1 MTLFEMKEKIFA
13 LENERKGIADYINEK
28 AADPNT
34 PIEEIEA
41 KQKKMDELTKRIDI
55 LQKSHD
61 VEEKRQKAALAMQS
75 GGGAGT
81 GMTEKDA
88 KIKAKADFYRDAI
101 MGTISGKSYEGLGAI
116 PAATA
121 DLGNG
126 DKLLPTN
133 LARELLIEPFEINP
147 LRNIARI
154 TNITGL
160 EEPKLGFTIED
171 ADLADVTDQQT
182 ANEIEMEGDTVAYGR
197 LKAKVSATI
206 KDTVLHGTDL
216 DVVNAVEGA
225 LRSALAKREKFF
237 AFKSATAIYN
247 SGTPD
252 SVHRHMSFYDYTS
265 YTSAS
270 VLTYAITAKEGA
282 TMYEAIVA
290 ALGDLAD
297 DFAVNASVVMKK
309 SDYFAMVKSLA
320 NDSEALFGSKPQSIL
335 GYPVVFCDKATIPVV
350 GDFSFYGI
358 NYDIG
363 TIFETDK
370 DAKKGEY
377 YWVLTAWGD
386 QQIRLKSAFRL
397 AIVNP

>member
-1 MTLFEMKEKIFA
+1 MTIFEMREKMAHLQAAI
-13 LENERKGIADYINEK
+13 NADAQFLAEK
-28 AADPNT
+28 ASDPTVSMEDLN
-34 PIEEIEA
+34 A
-41 KQKKMDELTKRIDI
+41 KQSHMEDTQKRLDMIKAQCDRAEAEARDRLKAQEKALNGDEKDNVIA
-55 LQKSHD
+55 
-61 VEEKRQKAALAMQS
+61 QKAA
-75 GGGAGT
+75 
-81 GMTEKDA
+81 
-88 KIKAKADFYRDAI
+88 FYRDAI
-101 MGTISGKSYEGLGAI
+101 MGVIGKTYEGLGAI
-116 PAATA
+116 PTSDS
-121 DLGNG
+121 DLGTG
-126 DKLLPTN
+126 EKLLPTN

-147 LRNIARI
+147 LRRIARI

-160 EEPKLGFTIED
+160 EEPKLGYTIED
-171 ADLADVTDQQT
+171 ADLADVTDKAT
-182 ANEIEMEGDTVAYGR
+182 ANEIALSGDTVVYGR
-197 LKAKVSATI
+197 MKAKVAATV
-206 KDTVLHGTDL
+206 KDTVLHGTDV

-225 LRSALAKREKFF
+225 LRSALAKREKHF
-237 AFKSATAIYN
+237 AFQSATSIYN

-252 SVHRHMSFYDYTS
+252 SAHRHMSFYNYTS

-270 VLTYAITAKEGA
+270 VLTYAIEAKQGA
-282 TMYEAIVA
+282 TMYDAIVA

-297 DFAVNASVVMKK
+297 DFSVNASVVMKK
-309 SDYFAMVKSLA
+309 SDYFAMVKALA
-320 NDSEALFGSKPQSIL
+320 NDSEALFGSKPASIL
-335 GYPVVFCDKATIPVV
+335 GYPVIFCDKATIPVV

>member
-1 MTLFEMKEKIFA
+1 MTLFELKEKMATLKAAI
-13 LENERKGIADYINEK
+13 LADANWLAEK

-34 PIEEIEA
+34 EMKDIEE
-41 KQKKMDELTKRIDI
+41 KQAHRDELQKRYDTV
-55 LQKSHD
+55 KAEHD
-61 VEEKRQKAALAMQS
+61 RMEAEQRQKVA
-75 GGGAGT
+75 
-81 GMTEKDA
+81 
-88 KIKAKADFYRDAI
+88 AKAVADGNVTAEQNLIAAKAAFYRAI
-101 MGTISGKSYEGLGAI
+101 FAGKDVDTKAYEGLGAI
-116 PAATA
+116 PAANA
-121 DLGNG
+121 DLGTG

-147 LRNIARI
+147 LRTIARI

-160 EEPKLGFTIED
+160 EEPKLGYTIED
-171 ADLADVTDQQT
+171 ADLADVTDKQT
-182 ANEIEMEGDTVAYGR
+182 ANEIALSGDTVAYGR

-206 KDTVLHGTDL
+206 KDTVLHGTDV

-225 LRSALAKREKFF
+225 LRSALAKREKHF
-237 AFKSATAIYN
+237 AFLPTSSCA
-247 SGTPD
+247 SD
-252 SVHRHMSFYDYTS
+252 STHKHMSFYNGTIS
-265 YTSAS
+265 EGVT
-270 VLTYAITAKEGA
+270 TYDITAKEGA
-282 TMYEAIVA
+282 TMYDAIAA

-297 DFAVNASVVMKK
+297 DYAVNASVMMKK
-309 SDYFAMVKSLA
+309 ADYYAMVKALA
-320 NDSEALFGSKPQSIL
+320 NDSEALFGSKPASIL
-335 GYPVVFCDKATIPVV
+335 GYPVHFCDKATIPVV
-350 GDFSFYGI
+350 GDFKFYGI

>member
-41 KQKKMDELTKRIDI
+41 KQKKMDELTKRIEI

-61 VEEKRQKAALAMQS
+61 VEEKRQKATLAMQN

-81 GMTEKDA
+81 GMTEKEA
-88 KIKAKADFYRDAI
+88 LIKAKADFYRDAI
-101 MGTISGKSYEGLGAI
+101 LGNMVGKSYEGLGAI

-133 LARELLIEPFEINP
+133 LARQLLVEPYEINP
-147 LRNIARI
+147 LRSIARI

-160 EEPKLGFTIED
+160 EEPKLGYTIED

-182 ANEIEMEGDTVAYGR
+182 ANEIDIEGDTVAYGR

-252 SVHRHMSFYDYTS
+252 STHRHMSFYNYTS
-265 YTSAS
+265 YTSES
-270 VLTYAITAKEGA
+270 VLTYAITAKEGE
-282 TMYEAIVA
+282 TMYDAILA
-290 ALGDLAD
+290 CLGDLAD
-297 DFAVNASVVMKK
+297 DFAVNARVVMKK

-335 GYPVVFCDKATIPVV
+335 GFPVEFCDKAIIPVV
-350 GDFSFYGI
+350 GDFDFYGI

>member
-1 MTLFEMKEKIFA
+1 MTLFELKEKMATLKAAI
-13 LENERKGIADYINEK
+13 LADANWLAEK

-34 PIEEIEA
+34 RMEEIKE
-41 KQKKMDELTKRIDI
+41 KQDHRDELQVRYDTLKAE
-55 LQKSHD
+55 HD
-61 VEEKRQKAALAMQS
+61 RMEAEQRQKVA
-75 GGGAGT
+75 
-81 GMTEKDA
+81 
-88 KIKAKADFYRDAI
+88 AKAVADGNVTAEQNLIAAKAAFYRAI
-101 MGTISGKSYEGLGAI
+101 FAGKDVDTKAYEGLGAI
-116 PAATA
+116 PAANA
-121 DLGNG
+121 DLGTG

-147 LRNIARI
+147 LRTIARI

-160 EEPKLGFTIED
+160 EEPKLGYTIED
-171 ADLADVTDQQT
+171 ADLADVTDKQT
-182 ANEIEMEGDTVAYGR
+182 ANEIALSGDTVAYGR

-206 KDTVLHGTDL
+206 KDTVLHGTDV

-225 LRSALAKREKFF
+225 LRSALAKREKHF
-237 AFKSATAIYN
+237 AFLPTSSCA
-247 SGTPD
+247 SD
-252 SVHRHMSFYDYTS
+252 STHKHMSFYNGTISDGVT
-265 YTSAS
+265 
-270 VLTYAITAKEGA
+270 TYDITAKEGA
-282 TMYEAIVA
+282 TMYDAIVA

-297 DFAVNASVVMKK
+297 DYAVNASVVMKK
-309 SDYFAMVKSLA
+309 ADYYAMVKALA
-320 NDSEALFGSKPQSIL
+320 NDSEALFGSKPASIL
-335 GYPVVFCDKATIPVV
+335 GYPVHFCDKATIPVV
-350 GDFSFYGI
+350 GDFKFYGI

>member
-1 MTLFEMKEKIFA
+1 MTIFEMREKMA
-13 LENERKGIADYINEK
+13 HLEAAINDDARFLSEK
-28 AADPNT
+28 ASDPSVSM
-34 PIEEIEA
+34 EDLEA
-41 KQKKMDELTKRIDI
+41 KQNHMAD
-55 LQKSHD
+55 LQKRFDMIKAQCDRAEAEARQRVQDQQKALSGD
-61 VEEKRQKAALAMQS
+61 AEKDNIIAQKAA
-75 GGGAGT
+75 
-81 GMTEKDA
+81 
-88 KIKAKADFYRDAI
+88 FYRDAV
-101 MGTISGKSYEGLGAI
+101 MGVIGKTYEGLGAI
-116 PAATA
+116 PANDS
-121 DLGNG
+121 DLGTG

-147 LRNIARI
+147 LRAIARI

-160 EEPKLGFTIED
+160 EEPKLGYTIED
-171 ADLADVTDQQT
+171 ADLADVTDKAT
-182 ANEIEMEGDTVAYGR
+182 ANEIAFSGDTVNYGR

-216 DVVNAVEGA
+216 DVVTAVEGA
-225 LRSALAKREKFF
+225 LRSALAKREKHF
-237 AFKSATAIYN
+237 AFQSATSIYN

-282 TMYEAIVA
+282 TMYDAIVA
-290 ALGDLAD
+290 CLGDLAD
-297 DFAVNASVVMKK
+297 DYSVNASIVMKK
-309 SDYFAMVKSLA
+309 SDYYAMVKSLA
-320 NDSEALFGSKPQSIL
+320 NDSEALFGSKPASIL
-335 GYPVVFCDKATIPVV
+335 GYPVHFCDKATIPVV
-350 GDFSFYGI
+350 GDFNFYGI

>member
-1 MTLFEMKEKIFA
+1 MTLFELKEKMATLKAAI
-13 LENERKGIADYINEK
+13 LADANWLAEK

-34 PIEEIEA
+34 EMKDIEE
-41 KQKKMDELTKRIDI
+41 KQAHRDELQKRYDTV
-55 LQKSHD
+55 KAEHD
-61 VEEKRQKAALAMQS
+61 RMEAEQRQKVA
-75 GGGAGT
+75 
-81 GMTEKDA
+81 
-88 KIKAKADFYRDAI
+88 AKAVADGNVTAEQNLIAAKAAFYRAI
-101 MGTISGKSYEGLGAI
+101 FAGKDVDTKAYEGLGAI
-116 PAATA
+116 PAANA
-121 DLGNG
+121 DLGTG

-147 LRNIARI
+147 LRTIARI

-160 EEPKLGFTIED
+160 EEPKLGYTIED
-171 ADLADVTDQQT
+171 ADLADVTDKQT
-182 ANEIEMEGDTVAYGR
+182 ANEIALSGDTVAYGR

-206 KDTVLHGTDL
+206 KDTVLHGTDV

-225 LRSALAKREKFF
+225 LRSALAKREKHF
-237 AFKSATAIYN
+237 AFLPTSSCA
-247 SGTPD
+247 SD
-252 SVHRHMSFYDYTS
+252 STHKHMSFYNGTIS
-265 YTSAS
+265 EGVT
-270 VLTYAITAKEGA
+270 TYDITAKEGA
-282 TMYEAIVA
+282 TMYDAIVA

-297 DFAVNASVVMKK
+297 DYAVNASVVMKK
-309 SDYFAMVKSLA
+309 ADYYAMVKALA
-320 NDSEALFGSKPQSIL
+320 NDSEALFGSKPASIL
-335 GYPVVFCDKATIPVV
+335 GYPVHFCDKATIPVV
-350 GDFSFYGI
+350 GDFKFYGI

>member
-1 MTLFEMKEKIFA
+1 MTLFELKEKMATLKAAI
-13 LENERKGIADYINEK
+13 LADANWLAEK

-34 PIEEIEA
+34 KMEEIKE
-41 KQKKMDELTKRIDI
+41 KQDHRDELQVRYDTLKAE
-55 LQKSHD
+55 HD
-61 VEEKRQKAALAMQS
+61 RMEAEQRQNVAAKAVADGNVTAEQNLIAAKAA
-75 GGGAGT
+75 
-81 GMTEKDA
+81 
-88 KIKAKADFYRDAI
+88 FYRAI
-101 MGTISGKSYEGLGAI
+101 FAGKDVDTKAYEGLGAI
-116 PAATA
+116 PAANA
-121 DLGNG
+121 DLGTG

-147 LRNIARI
+147 LRTIARI

-160 EEPKLGFTIED
+160 EEPKLGYTIED
-171 ADLADVTDQQT
+171 ADLADVTDKQT
-182 ANEIEMEGDTVAYGR
+182 ANEIALSGDTVAYGR

-206 KDTVLHGTDL
+206 KDTVLHGTDV

-225 LRSALAKREKFF
+225 LRSALAKREKHF
-237 AFKSATAIYN
+237 AFLPTSSCA
-247 SGTPD
+247 SD
-252 SVHRHMSFYDYTS
+252 STHKHMSFYNGTIS
-265 YTSAS
+265 EGVT
-270 VLTYAITAKEGA
+270 TYDITAKEGA
-282 TMYEAIVA
+282 TMYDAIVA

-297 DFAVNASVVMKK
+297 DYAVNASVVMKK
-309 SDYFAMVKSLA
+309 ADYYAMVKALA
-320 NDSEALFGSKPQSIL
+320 NDSEALFGSKPASIL
-335 GYPVVFCDKATIPVV
+335 GYPVHFCDKATIPVV
-350 GDFSFYGI
+350 GDFKFYGI